1 MRDTQ
6 RELLLTTAERLFAER
21 GVDATSLRAVM
32 AEAGTNVAAVNYH
45 FGSKDALLAEVIRSR
60 SNALR
65 AEREEH
71 LAALEASDAPDV
83 HGLAEAIVAPVA
95 AAALRGEDGWI
106 RLVNSIVATRREP
119 GWTLLNETF
128 APQANRLAAVLLR
141 IHPDLRRATLRFRMA
156 EATSMAFRV
165 LGDLAFVRTNVGSAA
180 RPAAVDSV
188 VADLTD
194 AVAAVLDGPVRVR

>member
-6 RELLLTTAERLFAER
+6 RELLLSTAERLFAER

-60 SNALR
+60 SGALR
-65 AEREEH
+65 AEREEL
-71 LAALEASDAPDV
+71 LAALEADEEPGV

-95 AAALRGEDGWI
+95 ALALRGEDGWI
-106 RLVNSIVATRREP
+106 RLVNSIVATRRDP

-128 APQANRLAAVLLR
+128 APQADRLAAVLLR
-141 IHPDLRRATLRFRMA
+141 IHPDLRRATVRFRMA
-156 EATSMAFRV
+156 EATSMPFRV
-165 LGDLAFVRTNVGSAA
+165 LGDLA
-180 RPAAVDSV
+180 
-188 VADLTD
+188 D
-194 AVAAVLDGPVRVR
+194 AVAAVLDGPSPASA

>member
-60 SNALR
+60 SSALR
-65 AEREEH
+65 AEREEL
-71 LAALEASDAPDV
+71 LAGLEASDDPDV
-83 HGLAEAIVAPVA
+83 HGLAAAIVAPVA
-95 AAALRGEDGWI
+95 ALALRGDDGWI
-106 RLVNSIVATRREP
+106 RLVNSIVATRRAP
-119 GWTLLNETF
+119 GWSLLNETF
-128 APQANRLAAVLLR
+128 APQADRLARVLLR
-141 IHPDLRRATLRFRMA
+141 IHPGLRRATLRFRMA
-156 EATSMAFRV
+156 EATSMPFRI
-165 LGDLAFVRTNVGSAA
+165 LGDLAFVRANVGSAS

-188 VADLTD
+188 VVDLTD
-194 AVAAVLDGPVRVR
+194 AVAAILDGPR